1 MQWIMEQMAGDKDK
15 VMSYVVARLTFS
27 DQLEDDPDG
36 EFPEG
41 EEPDAGDRSEGRG
54 EEQSSLVRHRLKRW

>member
-41 EEPDAGDRSEGRG
+41 EEPVEGDRSEVSRC
-54 EEQSSLVRHRLKRW
+54 